1 MGVTPCVL
9 LYCDNQKYVYYNTK
23 VLEYKKKITSCEL
36 FTFLIL
42 FMLSSPKK
50 DGGNFMVQIDKN
62 DLEDVLMDLDGI
74 LDLLTVVESS
84 EYYEKQDAGVF
95 HGIRNSLQYTKD
107 RLEDITKNANSVE
120 LALK

>member
-1 MGVTPCVL
+1 
-9 LYCDNQKYVYYNTK
+9 
-23 VLEYKKKITSCEL
+23 
-36 FTFLIL
+36 
-42 FMLSSPKK
+42 
-50 DGGNFMVQIDKN
+50 MVQIDKN